1 MFERHTHPKRKQ
13 TQRLTLPLKLLLA
26 VLFTGGNWLPALSVL
41 AAPPAPGTVIRN
53 QATGSFVNPVDSST
67 TNIESNE
74 VVVRVAEV
82 AGITVSSS
90 TTPTEAPSNVS
101 GAGSQQGNGVINP
114 GDVVY
119 FTYTITNIGN
129 DPTQFFI
136 PGAPSAV
143 TNGALQGNIEIIG
156 FDPDGAGSTAATD
169 LSSSPVTIPT
179 AGATTGAL
187 TIPGLT
193 GGSLPASGVLTVRVP
208 IKVST
213 SASMG
218 DQVTIVLGDTTPT
231 DQQNQPFVDGG
242 NNRDLYTQD
251 NSGTD
256 NGDANGDP
264 INGDATNH
272 RQEAS
277 ASQQATVNETI
288 DFGDAP
294 DTYGDASHEV
304 TALYLGSVAP
314 DGEADTQPGPG
325 ADGDDN
331 NGTDDEDGV
340 TSFPALDETTTAYSL
355 TATINNG
362 SSNPANVFA
371 WIDFDR
377 DGQFDEDERATVDSD
392 TIALDGSGQVP
403 SNTNGTVKLKWS
415 SIGSNGLDIQDG
427 ASYVRVRVTQD
438 DLDVN
443 TNETTNQ
450 DDASVG
456 AASDGE
462 VEDYA
467 VAIAAASTPVGP
479 ACIAQANTTFNSAN
493 FPLNQALQGSTIPL
507 PTPLTFNNGSLSFN
521 TELSGSAAFNA
532 GIQVQNDPAPGFGPH
547 LFVQSNNS
555 NSFLNTNN
563 QATYVFS
570 FPTPVTDFAMVAG
583 GLNNDDGTYI
593 IATLRG
599 VPVQITAAN
608 FSNLSTGMS
617 FRDEDGD
624 GQSDTVVSQNQD
636 NDPGVITNT
645 YNLSIPGPIDEI
657 RVVTGKEDNN
667 GGNVTLGFLS
677 IEYCADPDYG
687 DAPLTYDDT
696 TGDGTLNSSDTPA
709 QHTIS
714 STLHLGATRPDAEA
728 APQSSAAA
736 NGDDAVNTPA
746 VDDEDGITTFPVL
759 EQTDTS
765 YSLTTTVNNTNNVPA
780 NVYAWI
786 DFDRDGEFDEDER
799 AADATVAANS
809 TNAPVNLSWSNIG
822 SSGPDIT
829 AGASYVRVRVTTED
843 LDSSADTTNRDDAS
857 VGSALDGEVED
868 YGVTITAAAA
878 NDPNLLLVKRITR
891 VNGQTTNGSTDLDV
905 YVNAPDYPYD
915 DNDLDNP
922 APNPIDTENWPNTP
936 NSNTSGFLRG
946 QTNGGETQ
954 PGDEVEYTIYFL
966 SDGSQDAEDVQFC
979 DRIPNSQTFV
989 PDTFNAVTPAP
1000 GGGAGA
1006 NRGIL
1011 VEYDGDTFSF
1021 SNDNDGDTAQFFP
1034 PGAVLP
1040 DVCSNVPNQSEDNGA
1055 VVVNL
1060 GTIPHANSPGTP
1072 NDSFG
1077 LIRFRAVVK

>member
-1 MFERHTHPKRKQ
+1 
-13 TQRLTLPLKLLLA
+13 
-26 VLFTGGNWLPALSVL
+26 
-41 AAPPAPGTVIRN
+41 
-53 QATGSFVNPVDSST
+53 
-67 TNIESNE
+67 
-74 VVVRVAEV
+74 
-82 AGITVSSS
+82 
-90 TTPTEAPSNVS
+90 
-101 GAGSQQGNGVINP
+101 
-114 GDVVY
+114 
-119 FTYTITNIGN
+119 
-129 DPTQFFI
+129 
-136 PGAPSAV
+136 
-143 TNGALQGNIEIIG
+143 
-156 FDPDGAGSTAATD
+156 
-169 LSSSPVTIPT
+169 
-179 AGATTGAL
+179 
-187 TIPGLT
+187 
-193 GGSLPASGVLTVRVP
+193 
-208 IKVST
+208 
-213 SASMG
+213 
-218 DQVTIVLGDTTPT
+218 
-231 DQQNQPFVDGG
+231 
-242 NNRDLYTQD
+242 
-251 NSGTD
+251 
-256 NGDANGDP
+256 
-264 INGDATNH
+264 
-272 RQEAS
+272 
-277 ASQQATVNETI
+277 
-288 DFGDAP
+288 
-294 DTYGDASHEV
+294 
-304 TALYLGSVAP
+304 
-314 DGEADTQPGPG
+314 
-325 ADGDDN
+325 
-331 NGTDDEDGV
+331 
-340 TSFPALDETTTAYSL
+340 
-355 TATINNG
+355 
-362 SSNPANVFA
+362 
-371 WIDFDR
+371 
-377 DGQFDEDERATVDSD
+377 
-392 TIALDGSGQVP
+392 
-403 SNTNGTVKLKWS
+403 
-415 SIGSNGLDIQDG
+415 
-427 ASYVRVRVTQD
+427 
-438 DLDVN
+438 
-443 TNETTNQ
+443 
-450 DDASVG
+450 
-456 AASDGE
+456 
-462 VEDYA
+462 
-467 VAIAAASTPVGP
+467 
-479 ACIAQANTTFNSAN
+479 
-493 FPLNQALQGSTIPL
+493 
-507 PTPLTFNNGSLSFN
+507 
-521 TELSGSAAFNA
+521 
-532 GIQVQNDPAPGFGPH
+532 
-547 LFVQSNNS
+547 
-555 NSFLNTNN
+555 

-624 GQSDTVVSQNQD
+624 GESDTVVSQNQD
-636 NDPGVITNT
+636 GDPGVITNT
-645 YNLSIPGPIDEI
+645 YNLSIPGPVDEI

-687 DAPLTYDDT
+687 DAPLSYDDT
-696 TGDGTLNSSDTPA
+696 TGNGTLNSSDTPA

-714 STLHLGATRPDAEA
+714 STLHLGTTRPDAEA

-736 NGDDAVNTPA
+736 NGDDVVNTPA
-746 VDDEDGITTFPVL
+746 VDDEDGITTFPPL
-759 EQTDTS
+759 EQAGTS
-765 YSLTTTVNNTNNVPA
+765 YSLTTTVNNANNVPA

-809 TNAPVNLSWSNIG
+809 TNAPVTLSWSNIG
-822 SSGPDIT
+822 SSGPNIT

-891 VNGQTTNGSTDLDV
+891 INGQTTNGSIDLDV

-936 NSNTSGFLRG
+936 NSTTSGFLRG

-1011 VEYDGDTFSF
+1011 VEYDGNTFSF

-1072 NDSFG
+1072 TDSFG
-1077 LIRFRAVVK
+1077 LIRFRAVIK